1 MKKKIVIIGAGIG
14 GLTLANLLQNNS
26 NFEFVIYEK
35 NETLNLD
42 EGFGI
47 QLAVNSI
54 SVLNQIGF
62 SSLNKSEFF
71 NPRKLDFYSNQD
83 KICDLDLTQFNTD
96 TEKYTTL
103 KRSTLIKFLKNKLF
117 SNLIRFNKT
126 IAGLEQNQN
135 NIKIN
140 FTDGETNEV
149 DYLIV
154 SDGVFSN
161 TKSII
166 ENKNYKPDYYGAVA
180 LRTIVNREE
189 VKNFNKNNIS
199 LLMSSN
205 AHAVL
210 YAINEKEHNLVTTIR
225 SKIKNFEK
233 INNLDFIKTI
243 LKNSILKNNNS
254 LTSLFEGDLTCWP
267 IYTSDKPIVSKFK
280 NIFYL
285 GDAFCTLPPT
295 MAQGASQSIEGA
307 IELFKIFEKDISDKQ
322 NSYFKIRLNR
332 TEKINKRSNL
342 NYFAFH
348 LGNKFFVRFR
358 DILIK
363 KLINNEKFIKS
374 YLGRVFRK

>member
-1 MKKKIVIIGAGIG
+1 MKKKIAIIGAGIG

-26 NFEFVIYEK
+26 NFEFIIYEK

-96 TEKYTTL
+96 IEKYTTL
-103 KRSTLIKFLKNKLF
+103 KRSTLIKFLKDKLF

-126 IAGLEQNQN
+126 IAGVDNNQN

-140 FTDGETNEV
+140 FTDSATDEV
-149 DYLIV
+149 DYLVV

-166 ENKNYKPDYYGAVA
+166 ENKNYKPEYYGAIA

-189 VKNFNKNNIS
+189 IKNFDKNNIS

-205 AHAVL
+205 VHAVL

-225 SKIKNFEK
+225 SKIKNLEK

-254 LTSLFEGDLTCWP
+254 LTSLFEGNLTCWP
-267 IYTSDKPIVSKFK
+267 IYTSDKPTVSKFK

-295 MAQGASQSIEGA
+295 MAQGASQSIEA
-307 IELFKIFEKDISDKQ
+307 AKELYGLLIKNKENIKNVYFEK
-322 NSYFKIRLNR
+322 RLQKTIMINNR
-332 TEKINKRSNL
+332 SRF

-348 LGNKFFVRFR
+348 LSNPVLKFFRNQFLKR
-358 DILIK
+358 LIK
-363 KLINNEKFIKS
+363 NNRFINTF
-374 YLGRVFRK
+374 LGKIYK

>member
-1 MKKKIVIIGAGIG
+1 MKKKIAIIGAGIG

-26 NFEFVIYEK
+26 NFEFIIYEK

-54 SVLNQIGF
+54 SVLNQIDF

-96 TEKYTTL
+96 IEKYTTL
-103 KRSTLIKFLKNKLF
+103 KRSTLIKFLKDKLF

-126 IAGLEQNQN
+126 IAGVDNNQN

-140 FTDGETNEV
+140 FTDSATDEV
-149 DYLIV
+149 DYLVV

-166 ENKNYKPDYYGAVA
+166 ENKNYKPEYYGAIA

-189 VKNFNKNNIS
+189 IKNFDKNNIS

-205 AHAVL
+205 VHAVL

-243 LKNSILKNNNS
+243 LKNSILKNNNV

-295 MAQGASQSIEGA
+295 MAQGASQSIEA
-307 IELFKIFEKDISDKQ
+307 AKELYGLLIKNKENIKNVYFEK
-322 NSYFKIRLNR
+322 RLQKTIMINNR
-332 TEKINKRSNL
+332 SRF

-348 LGNKFFVRFR
+348 LSNPVLKFFRNQFLKR
-358 DILIK
+358 LIK
-363 KLINNEKFIKS
+363 NNRFINTF
-374 YLGRVFRK
+374 LGKIYK

>member
-1 MKKKIVIIGAGIG
+1 MKKKIAIIGAGIG

-26 NFEFVIYEK
+26 NFEFIIYEK

-62 SSLNKSEFF
+62 KSLNKSEFF
-71 NPRKLDFYSNQD
+71 NPAKLDFYSNQD

-96 TEKYTTL
+96 IEKYTTL
-103 KRSTLIKFLKNKLF
+103 KRSSLIKILKNKLF

-126 IAGLEQNQN
+126 VEGVEQNQN

-140 FTDGETNEV
+140 FTDGETEEV
-149 DYLIV
+149 DYLVV

-166 ENKNYKPDYYGAVA
+166 ENKNHKPSYYGAVA
-180 LRTIVNREE
+180 VRTIINREE
-189 VKNFNKNNIS
+189 VKNFDKNNIS

-210 YAINEKEHNLVTTIR
+210 YTINEKEHNLVTTIR
-225 SKIKNFEK
+225 SKIQNFEK

-254 LTSLFEGDLTCWP
+254 FTPLFEGDLTCWP

-295 MAQGASQSIEGA
+295 MAQGASQSIEA
-307 IELFKIFEKDISDKQ
+307 AKELYGLLIKNKENIKNIYFEK
-322 NSYFKIRLNR
+322 RLQKTIMINNR
-332 TEKINKRSNL
+332 SRL

-348 LGNKFFVRFR
+348 LSNPVLKFFRNQFLKR
-358 DILIK
+358 LIK
-363 KLINNEKFIKS
+363 NNRFINTF
-374 YLGRVFRK
+374 LGKIYK

>member
-1 MKKKIVIIGAGIG
+1 MKKKIAIIGAGIG

-26 NFEFVIYEK
+26 NFDFIIYEK

-54 SVLNQIGF
+54 SILNQIGF

-71 NPRKLDFYSNQD
+71 NPAKLDFYSNQD

-103 KRSTLIKFLKNKLF
+103 KRSTLIKFLKDKLF

-126 IAGLEQNQN
+126 IKEVEQNKN

-140 FTDGETNEV
+140 FTDGEIDEV
-149 DYLIV
+149 DYLVV
-154 SDGVFSN
+154 SDGVFSS

-166 ENKNYKPDYYGAVA
+166 ENKNYRPNYYGAIA
-180 LRTIVNREE
+180 IRTIVDRKN
-189 VKNFNKNNIS
+189 VKDFDKNNIS

-225 SKIKNFEK
+225 SKIKNSEK
-233 INNLDFIKTI
+233 VNNLDFIKTI
-243 LKNSILKNNNS
+243 LKNSILRNNNF
-254 LTSLFEGDLTCWP
+254 LTPLFEEDLACWP
-267 IYTSDKPIVSKFK
+267 IYTFKKPAVSKFK
-280 NIFYL
+280 NVFYL
-285 GDAFCTLPPT
+285 GDAFYTLPPT

-307 IELFKIFEKDISDKQ
+307 IELFEVFEKDINGKQ
-322 NSYFKIRLNR
+322 NLYFNTRLNR
-332 TEKINKRSNL
+332 TKKINKRSNF
-342 NYFAFH
+342 NYFVFH
-348 LGNKFFVRFR
+348 LSNKFFVLFR
-358 DILIK
+358 NILLK
-363 KLINNEKFIKS
+363 RLINNKKFIKS

>member
-1 MKKKIVIIGAGIG
+1 MKKKIAIIGAGIG

-71 NPRKLDFYSNQD
+71 NPTKLDFYSNQD

-103 KRSTLIKFLKNKLF
+103 KRSTLIKFLKDKLF

-126 IAGLEQNQN
+126 IEGVEQNQN

-140 FTDGETNEV
+140 FTDNETDEV
-149 DYLIV
+149 DYLVV

-161 TKSII
+161 NKSII

-180 LRTIVNREE
+180 LRTIINREE
-189 VKNFNKNNIS
+189 VKNFDKNNIS

-225 SKIKNFEK
+225 SKIKNPKK

-254 LTSLFEGDLTCWP
+254 LTSLFEGNLTCWP

-307 IELFKIFEKDISDKQ
+307 IELFEIFEKDINDKQ
-322 NSYFKIRLNR
+322 NFYFNTRLNR

-348 LGNKFFVRFR
+348 LDNKFFVKFR

-363 KLINNEKFIKS
+363 RLINNEKFIKS

>member
-1 MKKKIVIIGAGIG
+1 MKKKIAIIGAGIG

-26 NFEFVIYEK
+26 NFEFIIYEK

-96 TEKYTTL
+96 IEKYTTL
-103 KRSTLIKFLKNKLF
+103 KRSTLIKFLKDKLF

-126 IAGLEQNQN
+126 IAGVDNNQN

-140 FTDGETNEV
+140 FTDSATDEV
-149 DYLIV
+149 DYLVV

-166 ENKNYKPDYYGAVA
+166 ENKNYKPEYYGAIA

-189 VKNFNKNNIS
+189 IKNFDKNNIS

-205 AHAVL
+205 VHAVL

-243 LKNSILKNNNS
+243 LKNSILKNNNV

-267 IYTSDKPIVSKFK
+267 IYTSNKPIVSKFK

-295 MAQGASQSIEGA
+295 MAQGASQSIEA
-307 IELFKIFEKDISDKQ
+307 AKELYGLLIKNKENIKNVYFEK
-322 NSYFKIRLNR
+322 RLQKTIMINNR
-332 TEKINKRSNL
+332 SRF

-348 LGNKFFVRFR
+348 LSNPVLKFFRNQFLKR
-358 DILIK
+358 LIK
-363 KLINNEKFIKS
+363 NNRFINTF
-374 YLGRVFRK
+374 LGKIYK

>member
-1 MKKKIVIIGAGIG
+1 MKKKIAIIGAGIG

-26 NFEFVIYEK
+26 NFEFIIYEK

-62 SSLNKSEFF
+62 KSLNKSEFF
-71 NPRKLDFYSNQD
+71 NPAKLDFYSNQD

-96 TEKYTTL
+96 IEKYTTL
-103 KRSTLIKFLKNKLF
+103 KRSSLIKILKNKLF

-126 IAGLEQNQN
+126 IEGVEQNQN

-140 FTDGETNEV
+140 FTDGETDEV
-149 DYLIV
+149 DYLVV

-166 ENKNYKPDYYGAVA
+166 ENKNHKPSYYGAVA
-180 LRTIVNREE
+180 VRTIINREE
-189 VKNFNKNNIS
+189 VKNFDKNNIS

-210 YAINEKEHNLVTTIR
+210 YMINEKEYNLVTTIR
-225 SKIKNFEK
+225 SKIQNFEK

-254 LTSLFEGDLTCWP
+254 FTPLFEGDLTCWP

-295 MAQGASQSIEGA
+295 MAQGASQSIEA
-307 IELFKIFEKDISDKQ
+307 AKELYGLLIKNKENIKNIYFEK
-322 NSYFKIRLNR
+322 RLQKTIMINNR
-332 TEKINKRSNL
+332 SRL

-348 LGNKFFVRFR
+348 LSNPVLKFFRNQFLKR
-358 DILIK
+358 LIK
-363 KLINNEKFIKS
+363 NNRFINTF
-374 YLGRVFRK
+374 LGKIYK

>member
-1 MKKKIVIIGAGIG
+1 MKKKIAIIGAGIG

-26 NFEFVIYEK
+26 NFDFIIYEK

-54 SVLNQIGF
+54 SILNQIGF

-71 NPRKLDFYSNQD
+71 NPAKLDFYSNQD

-103 KRSTLIKFLKNKLF
+103 KRSTLIKFLKDKLF

-126 IAGLEQNQN
+126 IKEVEQNKN

-140 FTDGETNEV
+140 FTDGEIDEV
-149 DYLIV
+149 DYLVV
-154 SDGVFSN
+154 SDGVFSS

-166 ENKNYKPDYYGAVA
+166 ENKNYRPNYYGAIA
-180 LRTIVNREE
+180 IRTIVDRKN
-189 VKNFNKNNIS
+189 VKDFDKNNIS
-199 LLMSSN
+199 LLMSSD

-210 YAINEKEHNLVTTIR
+210 YPTNEKEHNLVTVVR
-225 SKIKNFEK
+225 SKIKDFEK
-233 INNLDFIKTI
+233 INNINFIKAI
-243 LKNSILKNNNS
+243 LKNSILKNNS
-254 LTSLFEGDLTCWP
+254 AMTSLFEGDLASWP
-267 IYTSDKPIVSKFK
+267 IYTSDKSIVSKFK
-280 NIFYL
+280 NVFYL
-285 GDAFCTLPPT
+285 GDAFYAVPPS

-307 IELFKIFEKDISDKQ
+307 IELFEIFEKNINDKQ
-322 NSYFKIRLNR
+322 NLYFKTRLNR
-332 TEKINKRSNL
+332 IEKISKRSNF

-348 LGNKFFVRFR
+348 LSNKFFVRFR
-358 DILIK
+358 NILIK

>member
-1 MKKKIVIIGAGIG
+1 MKKKIAIIGAGIG

-26 NFEFVIYEK
+26 NFEFIIYEK

-62 SSLNKSEFF
+62 KSLNKSEFF
-71 NPRKLDFYSNQD
+71 NPAKLDFYSNQD

-96 TEKYTTL
+96 IEKYTTL
-103 KRSTLIKFLKNKLF
+103 KRSSLIKILKNKLF

-126 IAGLEQNQN
+126 VEGVEQNQN

-140 FTDGETNEV
+140 FTDGETDEV
-149 DYLIV
+149 DYLVV
-154 SDGVFSN
+154 SDGVYSN

-189 VKNFNKNNIS
+189 VKNFDKNNIS

-225 SKIKNFEK
+225 SKIQNFEK

-254 LTSLFEGDLTCWP
+254 LRSLFEGDLTCWP

-295 MAQGASQSIEGA
+295 MAQGASQSIEA
-307 IELFKIFEKDISDKQ
+307 AKELYGLLIKNKENIKNIYFEK
-322 NSYFKIRLNR
+322 RLQKTIMINNR
-332 TEKINKRSNL
+332 SRL

-348 LGNKFFVRFR
+348 LSNPVLKFFRNQFLKR
-358 DILIK
+358 LIK
-363 KLINNEKFIKS
+363 NNRFINTF
-374 YLGRVFRK
+374 LGKIYK

>member
-1 MKKKIVIIGAGIG
+1 MRKKIAIIGAGIG
-14 GLTLANLLQNNS
+14 GLTLANLLQNSS
-26 NFEFVIYEK
+26 NFDFIIYEK

-54 SVLNQIGF
+54 SILNQIGF

-71 NPRKLDFYSNQD
+71 NPAKLDFYSNQD

-96 TEKYTTL
+96 IEKYTTL
-103 KRSTLIKFLKNKLF
+103 KRSSLIKILKNKLF

-126 IAGLEQNQN
+126 VEGVEQNQN

-140 FTDGETNEV
+140 FTDGETEEV
-149 DYLIV
+149 DYLVV

-166 ENKNYKPDYYGAVA
+166 ENKNHKPSYYGAVA
-180 LRTIVNREE
+180 VRTIINREE
-189 VKNFNKNNIS
+189 VKNFDKNNIS

-225 SKIKNFEK
+225 SKIKNPKK

-254 LTSLFEGDLTCWP
+254 FTPLFEGDLTCWP
-267 IYTSDKPIVSKFK
+267 SYTSDKPIVSKFK

-295 MAQGASQSIEGA
+295 MAQGASQSIEA
-307 IELFKIFEKDISDKQ
+307 AKELYGLLIKNKENIKNIYFEK
-322 NSYFKIRLNR
+322 RLQKTIMINNR
-332 TEKINKRSNL
+332 SRL

-348 LGNKFFVRFR
+348 LSNPVLKFFRNQFLKR
-358 DILIK
+358 LIK
-363 KLINNEKFIKS
+363 NNRFINTF
-374 YLGRVFRK
+374 LGKIYK